1 MLHRIA
7 HVERNYDGSAAIVL
21 NDLSGKPIARLESKV
36 TMDVAYETANIL
48 NNCLVPNVSLAA
60 LRLAEGLALI
70 GDPSWK
76 RPAWITV
83 REKKGVVCE
92 L

>member
-1 MLHRIA
+1 MANRIA
-7 HVERNYDGSAAIVL
+7 HVERNYDGSATVFL
-21 NDLSGKPIARLESKV
+21 NDLGGKLIAKLESSISLEI
-36 TMDVAYETANIL
+36 AYETANIL